1 MKVEAKGEIPGPI
14 VRDTILNAADFIDAN
29 GVKWMLR
36 DSIQS
41 SHP

>member
-1 MKVEAKGEIPGPI
+1 MI
-14 VRDTILNAADFIDAN
+14 RDTIPGAADFIDAN

-41 SHP
+41 SHQ